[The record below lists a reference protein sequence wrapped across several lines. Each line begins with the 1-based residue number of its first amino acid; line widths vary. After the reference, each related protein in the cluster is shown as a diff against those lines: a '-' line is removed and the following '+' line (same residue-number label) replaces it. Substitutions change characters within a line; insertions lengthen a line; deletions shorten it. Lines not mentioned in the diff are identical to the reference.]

1 MAADRWRPEN
11 VALKLGHAVCY
22 KHRWTRPTE
31 TESAYRKRRSM
42 KKVFVSGCFDVLHPG
57 HVEFLRQAAC
67 LGRLY
72 VSVGRDATVQSL
84 KGRPPV
90 FTQRERLAMVRAV
103 RWVAEAF
110 LASGVGP
117 LDFAEDLRRIRPDVF
132 VVNSDGHAPEKE
144 LLCRRLGIEYRVGA
158 RRPARN
164 LPPRSTTRLVGEARM
179 PYRLDLA
186 GGWLD
191 QPWVSRLASGAVIT
205 VSIEPQ
211 PEFLGRSGLA
221 SSTRQT
227 ALRLWGLEL
236 PEGDEEWLGR
246 VLFACDN
253 PPGTEFVSG
262 SQDALGIVLPGANR
276 LEYRGSYWP
285 EQIESLRDETT
296 LAWLERHLWLV
307 PLWPRPPGYRVL
319 ANVDLRKTW
328 AECLAQ
334 AADACWQAIR
344 QRDAPGLGQA
354 MSNGFHA
361 QCAMFPHMADSA
373 IFDRIA
379 RLTARQEGPPRSA
392 AAPAMPGRPAIYGLK
407 ITGAGGGG
415 YLIVVAE
422 EPPPGALSVRI
433 RRPASGSLP
442 AGGDSF
448 EERR

>member
-1 MAADRWRPEN
+1 
-11 VALKLGHAVCY
+11 
-22 KHRWTRPTE
+22 
-31 TESAYRKRRSM
+31 M

-57 HVEFLRQAAC
+57 HLEFLRQAAQ

-72 VSVGRDATVQSL
+72 VSVGRDQTVQAL

-110 LASGVGP
+110 LASGTGP
-117 LDFAEDLRRIRPDVF
+117 LDFADDLRRIRPHVF
-132 VVNSDGHAPEKE
+132 VVNRDGHTVEKE
-144 LLCRRLGIEYRVGA
+144 LLCRRLGIEYRVLA
-158 RRPARN
+158 RRAGWG
-164 LPPRSTTRLVGEARM
+164 LPPRSTTALVSAASM

-191 QPWVSRLASGAVIT
+191 QPWVSRIAPGAVIT
-205 VSIEPQ
+205 VSIEPH
-211 PEFLGRSGLA
+211 PDFLGRSGLA

-236 PEGDEEWLGR
+236 PEGDEQGLAR

-253 PPGTEFVSG
+253 PPGTDFVSG

-276 LEYRGSYWP
+276 LDYRGSYWP
-285 EQIESLRDETT
+285 EHIESVRDETT

-307 PLWPRPPGYRVL
+307 PLGPRPAGYDVL
-319 ANVDLRKTW
+319 AQVDLRRRW
-328 AECLAQ
+328 VQCLAR

-344 QRDAPGLGQA
+344 QREARVLGQA
-354 MSNGFHA
+354 MTAGFYA
-361 QCAMFPHMADSA
+361 QCAMFPRMADA
-373 IFDRIA
+373 AVHQQIA
-379 RLTARQEGPPRSA
+379 RLWDPPAASQGPGGMADLPGPPPLLPGPIPPNPCAVPPRPCSGSA
-392 AAPAMPGRPAIYGLK
+392 PPGQGAIYGLK

-422 EPPPGALSVRI
+422 APPVGALPVKI
-433 RRPASGSLP
+433 RRPRPGSIF
-442 AGGDSF
+442 AQEGAC
-448 EERR
+448 EELQ

>member
-1 MAADRWRPEN
+1 MVAIKPRLEFGPRPVLQAPLDEAN
-11 VALKLGHAVCY
+11 QTGICQPQAG
-22 KHRWTRPTE
+22 P
-31 TESAYRKRRSM
+31 M

-57 HVEFLRQAAC
+57 HLEFLRQAAS

-72 VSVGRDATVQSL
+72 VSVGRDATVQRL

-117 LDFAEDLRRIRPDVF
+117 LDFAEDLRRIRPDIF
-132 VVNSDGHAPEKE
+132 LVNQEGHSSEKE
-144 LLCRRLGIEYRVGA
+144 LLCRRLGVEYRVAA
-158 RRPARN
+158 RRPARG
-164 LPPRSTTRLVGEARM
+164 LPPRSTTGLVAEARI

-191 QPWVSRLASGAVIT
+191 QPWVSRIAPGAVIT

-211 PEFLGRSGLA
+211 PDFLNRSGLA

-227 ALRLWGLEL
+227 ALHLWGMDL

-285 EQIESLRDETT
+285 ERIESLRDEGT

-307 PLWPRPPGYRVL
+307 PLWPRPAGYRVL

-328 AECLAQ
+328 VQRLAQ

-344 QRDAPGLGQA
+344 QRDARGLGQA
-354 MSNGFHA
+354 MTAGFHA
-361 QCAMFPHMADSA
+361 QCAMFPHMADTA
-373 IFDRIA
+373 VYEQIA
-379 RLTARQEGPPRSA
+379 RLRDGGSA
-392 AAPAMPGRPAIYGLK
+392 GGSPSPHPASATPQNSEIYGLK

-415 YLIVVAE
+415 YLIVAAE
-422 EPPPGALSVRI
+422 EPPPGALGIRI
-433 RRPASGSLP
+433 RRPGSWSVLASEGF
-442 AGGDSF
+442 D
-448 EERR
+448 EELG